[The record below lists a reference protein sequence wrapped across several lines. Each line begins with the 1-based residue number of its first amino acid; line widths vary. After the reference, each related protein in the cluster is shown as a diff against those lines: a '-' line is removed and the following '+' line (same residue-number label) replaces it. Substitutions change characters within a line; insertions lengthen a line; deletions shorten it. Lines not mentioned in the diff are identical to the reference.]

1 MMKKLF
7 LSVFFISAVMAAQPK
22 MELQPYGFD
31 PVEIDAPSMNSE
43 KFIELTQ
50 NWAMEYNRREGRY
63 DVTGVSNNTIT
74 VSAYKKKAFF
84 YRNLGE
90 AFEHK
95 IRYSIDFSFNGS
107 TYTLAFKVIDIYS
120 NDKLL
125 EYKIPDYF
133 TSDGKFK
140 DGYAEIEQSLESSV
154 NDIIRSHYNFLVNF
168 N

>member
-1 MMKKLF
+1 MKNFILPF
-7 LSVFFISAVMAAQPK
+7 FFITAVIAAQPQ
-22 MELQPYGFD
+22 MEMQPYGFD
-31 PVEIDAPSMNSE
+31 PIKIDAPPMNSE

-63 DVTGVSNNTIT
+63 DITGVSSNTVT
-74 VSAYKKKAFF
+74 VSAYKNRAFY

-95 IRYSIDFSFNGS
+95 IRYSIDLTFNGS
-107 TYTLAFKVIDIYS
+107 TYTLNFKVIDIYS

-133 TSDGKFK
+133 KSDGKLK
-140 DGYAEIEQSLESSV
+140 DGYAEIEQSLESTV
-154 NDIIRSHYNFLVNF
+154 NEIVRSHYNFLANF